1 MIDSALILRATDEH
15 RVFWCV
21 CLHFGFEGDAL
32 YHSTDTG
39 SLILSGFLGT
49 YEDTIQDDTV

>member
-1 MIDSALILRATDEH
+1 MIDSAPILRATDEH
-15 RVFWCV
+15 RVCCCV
-21 CLHFGFEGDAL
+21 CLYIAFEGDAL

-39 SLILSGFLGT
+39 SLTLSGFLGT